1 MGWGRMDEREELSEL
16 SGRVISVIYANEEN
30 GYTVLRLDTL
40 DGGVTTVVGT
50 LPSAC
55 AGEELHAFGEWMT
68 HPSHG
73 RQFKAEYAER
83 SLPRTTEAIYAYLAG
98 RAVKGIGPA
107 TATLIVDRFGEQTLD
122 VLENQPEKLTE
133 IRGISQE
140 KAQRIS
146 ADFRRQAGLR
156 RLMEFLCGHG
166 LRPLLAVRLYRFY
179 GEGAMEVL
187 GGDPYILAAPH
198 IGGSFSEADHLAF
211 DLGCESDDPNRVRA
225 AVIFELR
232 HNANNGHCFIPAD
245 KLTAAT
251 AQFIN
256 AEPENVAA
264 AIEVLEERGVITRS
278 PLAGR
283 DACYLSELYEAET
296 YVAERLRQL
305 AQAPE
310 PEDERTRKLVE
321 RMEAMGGIVYAPLQ
335 REALSLAARC
345 KVMALTGGPG
355 TGKTTS
361 LRGILNMYDS
371 LGIETLLTAP
381 TGRAAKRMSELTGRE
396 AQTIHRLLG
405 ASFSEEGEETVFARD
420 EDEPLDC
427 GAVVLDEC
435 SMVDITLMRAL
446 LAAMPPDCRLI
457 LVGDADQLPSVGPGR
472 VFSDVLRSGAI
483 PAVRLTEI
491 FRQAEDSRIVK
502 YAHMINRGEH
512 PELRENSGD
521 FFLLNR
527 RDEARA
533 SDTIVEL
540 CAERLPKRMGISP
553 EEIQVLTPTRKGEL
567 GSAALNRRLQAALN
581 PAAKGK
587 NEKNFGEV
595 TFREGDRVMQIR
607 NNYDIIWHRSQGGGA
622 KGETGSGIYNGDI
635 GYILGIDAENET
647 LTVDFDGRIAALGF
661 EQLMQLE
668 HAWAMTVHKSQGSE
682 YRAVVLALAQAA
694 PRLLTR
700 GVLYTA
706 VTRAKE
712 LLIAVGDGETAH
724 RMIDNHVQSRRYSGL
739 RLRLCSEK

>member
-179 GEGAMEVL
+179 GEGAMDVL

-264 AIEVLEERGVITRS
+264 AIEILEERGAITRS

-296 YVAERLRQL
+296 FVAERLRKL
-305 AQAPE
+305 AKAPE

-321 RMEAMGGIVYAPLQ
+321 RMEAIGGIVYAPLQ

-512 PELRENSGD
+512 PELRENAGD

-540 CAERLPKRMGISP
+540 CAERLPKRMGVAP

>member
-107 TATLIVDRFGEQTLD
+107 TATLMVDRFGEQTLD

-264 AIEVLEERGVITRS
+264 AIEILEERGAITRS

-296 YVAERLRQL
+296 FVAERLRKL
-305 AQAPE
+305 AKAPE

-321 RMEAMGGIVYAPLQ
+321 RMEAIGGIVYAPLQ

-512 PELRENSGD
+512 PELRENAGD

-527 RDEARA
+527 RNEARA